1 MTELEKI
8 SAYGDI
14 YLYSLIVP
22 IISISGI
29 ILAYFNKQN
38 KLKTLISNGMEPLKA
53 KNMIFVIPEMTKPN
67 LLIIIG
73 SIIFVIFTLAVGTSN
88 VKFSQEIVFV
98 GSFAIILFLLIKL
111 SKELDAN
118 AKKILLGTAIAIFAF
133 RAMPGVGQGG
143 SWFEIDVL
151 NFDQEFLSLL
161 GLIASILT
169 IIGIFILRPLM
180 EKSSMTKLI
189 VILSIAGSFF
199 ILPSIAMFYGFHEY
213 TSKITNGLV
222 DARFIAIFNTALES
236 PLGQVS
242 MIPILAWI
250 AQSAPSHLK
259 ATFFAVLAS
268 FTNLALSASNL
279 GTKYLNEVFVITRE
293 VKTNKGDIK
302 VAEDYSELGMLLIV
316 VCLLTLIIPILVTY
330 IIKKIKLLSY

>member
-1 MTELEKI
+1 
-8 SAYGDI
+8 
-14 YLYSLIVP
+14 
-22 IISISGI
+22 
-29 ILAYFNKQN
+29 
-38 KLKTLISNGMEPLKA
+38 
-53 KNMIFVIPEMTKPN
+53 MTKPN

-98 GSFAIILFLLIKL
+98 GSFTIILFLLIKL

-118 AKKILLGTAIAIFAF
+118 AKKMLLGTAIAIFAF

-213 TSKITNGLV
+213 TSKLTNGLV